1 MTILFKT
8 LLLFLVTSILAS
20 CSITQPIIVQ
30 QRKVQVTLTYPVK
43 LPDKAGKPQLAR
55 TTVGSGFCI
64 IELVKYPQCLAHE
77 MRHCFEGNWH
87 EGRETTAN
95 C

>member
-1 MTILFKT
+1 MTILLK
-8 LLLFLVTSILAS
+8 ILALS
-20 CSITQPIIVQ
+20 LATTILAACTSTKSINVK
-30 QRKVQVTLTYPVK
+30 QRKVQVTLVYPVK
-43 LPDKAGKPQLAR
+43 LPDKGGKPHLAR

>member
-20 CSITQPIIVQ
+20 CSITQPINVQ